1 MNTLTTIVNDIKIK
15 INPFSLNKA
24 EERVVKNK
32 YVIIFQTCE
41 RFELPLMW
49 PKHNTLPL
57 S

>member
-49 PKHNTLPL
+49 PKHITLPL